1 MEEIAIISDI
11 HGNLEALQKVL
22 EDIDKRNINQ
32 IICLGDII
40 AKGTNMHECLE
51 LVKKRCSV
59 IIKGNCEDYYSRND
73 IDISELPQSSQIR
86 RNWIREKFSNEEL
99 SYLQSL
105 PFCYEMY
112 ISGRLVRMLH
122 AHPNGID
129 IHVGNIDKIENL
141 YSIFLPSENT
151 ITQEKADI
159 VLYGHSHMQYMQK
172 LYNRVLINV
181 GSVGNSIDVFRNEE
195 KDANIKNTVNA
206 NYFIIKGKMNS
217 RDYDVFSYEFVNIPY
232 DIEKEI
238 SENKDNVDFED
249 YEEEIKYG
257 RYRDM
262 QKVKKTFSN
271 RGIDIDKI

>member
-22 EDIDKRNINQ
+22 EDIDKRNIKQ

-40 AKGTNMHECLE
+40 AKGTNMHECFE
-51 LVKKRCSV
+51 LVKKRCNFV
-59 IIKGNCEDYYSRND
+59 IKGNCEDYYSRND
-73 IDISELPQSSQIR
+73 IDINKLPQSSQIR
-86 RNWIREKFSNEEL
+86 RKWIREKFSNEEL
-99 SYLQSL
+99 LYLQSL
-105 PFCYEMY
+105 PFCYEIY
-112 ISGRLVRMLH
+112 ISGRLVRMFH

-172 LYNRVLINV
+172 LYNRALINV
-181 GSVGNSIDVFRNEE
+181 GSVGNPIDVFRNEE

-206 NYFIIKGKMNS
+206 NYFIIKGKINS

-238 SENKDNVDFED
+238 SKNKDNVDFED

-262 QKVKKTFSN
+262 QKVKKTFSD

>member
-1 MEEIAIISDI
+1 MLTKI
-11 HGNLEALQKVL
+11 
-22 EDIDKRNINQ
+22 
-32 IICLGDII
+32 
-40 AKGTNMHECLE
+40 
-51 LVKKRCSV
+51 
-59 IIKGNCEDYYSRND
+59 
-73 IDISELPQSSQIR
+73 
-86 RNWIREKFSNEEL
+86 
-99 SYLQSL
+99 
-105 PFCYEMY
+105 
-112 ISGRLVRMLH
+112 VRF
-122 AHPNGID
+122 IF
-129 IHVGNIDKIENL
+129 ENSL

-238 SENKDNVDFED
+238 SKNKDNVDFED